1 MCTQLSYINVKRSQL
16 LVTMT
21 KKFLPFFL
29 FSVFSCDNTPKA
41 HPAQNKDVPNF
52 DADPN
57 KFCYFENHF
66 NELLTFL
73 SNSINPIKKR
83 SDITQKQIKK
93 CVKYVVHFDDIKNF
107 YNEAVKTQVLHQSAH
122 DLICI
127 LASYYGD
134 ILNDQIDKY
143 KENHNGK
150 CPMEKLVNKVYGKEI
165 KEIQEFKEVDIK
177 DKKYHHSAVCNEMK
191 DSLSQMLGN
200 LMSKRADIAFLVAM
214 AIVRGEKLS
223 SFLDVDDDKKLC
235 ELLDDDPADYSE
247 VLKKI
252 FLDEL
257 ELNDI
262 VCFTP
267 DVCRDAKKSQ
277 RDIFFDYFESDFRKN
292 HPSISFQ
299 KVIRPYLADNKD
311 NYVVDNLKEGV
322 KEFFKTHY
330 QKYPIRF
337 QKFTL
342 SLLTQ
347 YLKKVDTGDK
357 KELCE
362 LLVLYLLNFYSTQ
375 QDFGVFVFNDMGQKM
390 LRYDSFKEKDAKVFN
405 AKIDEIVT
413 FINDNYNDM
422 DKDLFKEMT
431 HKEITDGN
439 KKIIEELKDQLNKG
453 KRL

>member
-41 HPAQNKDVPNF
+41 HPAPNEDAPNF

-66 NELLTFL
+66 NKLLTFL

-107 YNEAVKTQVLHQSAH
+107 YNEAVKTQALHQPAQ
-122 DLICI
+122 DLIFI

-143 KENHNGK
+143 KENHNEK
-150 CPMEKLVNKVYGKEI
+150 CPIEELVNEVYEKEI

-177 DKKYHHSAVCNEMK
+177 GKKYHHSEVCNEMK
-191 DSLSQMLGN
+191 DSLSKMLEN
-200 LMSKRADIAFLVAM
+200 LMIKRADIAFLVAM

-223 SFLDVDDDKKLC
+223 SFLDDELC
-235 ELLDDDPADYSE
+235 ELLDCDPVDFLE

-257 ELNDI
+257 KLNDI

-267 DVCRDAKKSQ
+267 AVCRDAKRSQ
-277 RDIFFDYFESDFRKN
+277 RDIFFDYFESDFHKK

-311 NYVVDNLKEGV
+311 NYVVENLKEGV
-322 KEFFKTHY
+322 KDFFKTHY
-330 QKYPIRF
+330 QKYPIHF

-347 YLKKVDTGDK
+347 YFKKVKDDDK

-362 LLVLYLLNFYSTQ
+362 LFVLYLLNFYSTQ
-375 QDFGVFVFNDMGQKM
+375 RDFGVFVFNDMGQKM
-390 LRYDSFKEKDAKVFN
+390 LRYDSFKEEDAKVFN
-405 AKIDEIVT
+405 AKIDAIVT
-413 FINDNYNDM
+413 FIKDNYNDM

-453 KRL
+453 KRF